1 MAPLHMKGRQIN
13 SIRRFYEY
21 FSLEEILAQR
31 EAFSAFAK
39 AQLRLGDEETYLV
52 AVFIAAAEN
61 ALTPEDAFQDDFWSN
76 PLKLCE
82 GAFLNHAQGTDAS
95 GAAAYSVSENNR
107 LLTHTVFGRIV
118 ETTRSNVEKRRLYYL
133 AVSALLLAQADASNL
148 LLELEPVFRLING
161 DTVNKQ
167 EDEPADSTVKIEP
180 NQTQIV
186 LASGK
191 MVYWMDTFTEAKLG
205 DGQTI
210 SVISVRAIF
219 GPAAGKYS
227 CVLLRLRTKGA
238 EDEAVEI
245 QLQPGE
251 YRYFLCADGRVI
263 KPLPTSVESGGRSL
277 TREDLSKDELIY
289 RTNEGTTRKLPSS
302 GIDAITAFCVEPDSD
317 GYLLVYGN
325 RLDASRFSCYQSYPE
340 IQLLENRNIVDVL
353 LHEGDYLMLQANGRV
368 FSSRSEWDA
377 LRNVAALEDVVGQ
390 KRMGGR
396 EL

>member
-1 MAPLHMKGRQIN
+1 MAPLQMKGRQIN
-13 SIRRFYEY
+13 NIRRFYEY

-31 EAFSAFAK
+31 EAFAAFAK
-39 AQLRLGDEETYLV
+39 SHLRLGDEESYLV
-52 AVFIAAAEN
+52 AMFSAAAEN

-76 PLKLCE
+76 PLKLSE

-95 GAAAYSVSENNR
+95 GAAGFSVSENGW
-107 LLTHTVFGRIV
+107 LLTHTVFGRIA

-133 AVSALLLAQADASNL
+133 AASALLLGQADACNL
-148 LLELEPVFRLING
+148 PLGLEPVFRLING
-161 DTVNKQ
+161 ETVNKHD
-167 EDEPADSTVKIEP
+167 DEPADSTVKMEP
-180 NQTQIV
+180 NQTQVV

-191 MVYWMDTFTEAKLG
+191 TVYWMDTFTEAKLG

-210 SVISVRAIF
+210 SVLNVRAIF

-227 CVLLRLRTKGA
+227 CVLLRLRTQGA
-238 EDEAVEI
+238 EGEPIEI

-277 TREDLSKDELIY
+277 TRADLSKDELIY

-302 GIDAITAFCVEPDSD
+302 GNDGITAFCVEPDSD
-317 GYLLVYGN
+317 GYLLVYGH

-353 LHEGDYLMLQANGRV
+353 LHEGEYLMLQANGRV
-368 FSSRSEWDA
+368 FSSRPEWDA